1 MVWRK
6 IAAFVAAIYLLIV
19 VLCSCTLFW
28 QGAVPELI
36 NKLTKTVVFE
46 EGARK
51 LSDSELKIVLHDG
64 ETTLLNEFAALK
76 KADFS
81 GSDNLD
87 EIIAWAAAN
96 PHISVSYDILLPDG
110 SRVPSTASTLN
121 FSGITN
127 TNLAEYLR
135 CLNYLGSAAQ
145 VDLGRQG
152 SSADPLTPET
162 LSQLIEAYPAIYFK
176 YEFELLGQSYNLD
189 VQSLDLTGISAQQVD
204 QVTEYLS
211 CMKYVSSINLGN
223 EQSSGLDWADV
234 AKIAQSAPAAVLDYS
249 FELYGQTHTLADE
262 SMDYSYVTIPDN
274 GEALR
279 SAMRCMT
286 KLKTVDMDSCGLSD
300 EVMESIREEFPEV
313 DVIWR
318 IWFGKL
324 YSVRT
329 DTDRIL
335 ASKPSVGGVVDNFEA
350 SKLRHCTKVK
360 YMDLGHNEIISDI
373 SFVSS
378 MPELEVFIIAMNPVS
393 DLSPLRNCPKLEFLE
408 LNSTAVADL
417 SPLAES
423 KALRH
428 LNISNCYMMDIS
440 PLFGLTELE
449 RLWIG
454 CKTPIPAEQVQQM
467 QMAAPGCRISTISDD
482 PHGDGWRA
490 TNYDINTGISTWHP
504 RYQLLRAQ
512 LGYDYQE
519 YSFYWLDPKCNI
531 PGPAEYI
538 GTYYIHQDQLDG
550 TAERYGLT

>member
-1 MVWRK
+1 M
-6 IAAFVAAIYLLIV
+6 
-19 VLCSCTLFW
+19 T
-28 QGAVPELI
+28 
-36 NKLTKTVVFE
+36 
-46 EGARK
+46 
-51 LSDSELKIVLHDG
+51 
-64 ETTLLNEFAALK
+64 
-76 KADFS
+76 
-81 GSDNLD
+81 
-87 EIIAWAAAN
+87 
-96 PHISVSYDILLPDG
+96 IS
-110 SRVPSTASTLN
+110 
-121 FSGITN
+121 
-127 TNLAEYLR
+127 
-135 CLNYLGSAAQ
+135 
-145 VDLGRQG
+145 
-152 SSADPLTPET
+152 
-162 LSQLIEAYPAIYFK
+162 
-176 YEFELLGQSYNLD
+176 
-189 VQSLDLTGISAQQVD
+189 
-204 QVTEYLS
+204 
-211 CMKYVSSINLGN
+211 
-223 EQSSGLDWADV
+223 
-234 AKIAQSAPAAVLDYS
+234 
-249 FELYGQTHTLADE
+249 
-262 SMDYSYVTIPDN
+262 DN

-329 DTDRIL
+329 DTDRVL
-335 ASKPSVGGVVDNFEA
+335 ASKPTVGGVVDNFEA
-350 SKLRHCTKVK
+350 SKLRHCTKIK
-360 YMDLGHNEIISDI
+360 YLDLGHNEVISDI

-378 MPELEVFIIAMNPVS
+378 MPELEVFIIAMNPVA
-393 DLSPLRNCPKLEFLE
+393 DLSPLRNCPNLEFLE
-408 LNSTAVADL
+408 INTTAVADL
-417 SPLAES
+417 SPLSES

-428 LNISNCYMMDIS
+428 LNISNCYMTDIS

-467 QMAAPGCRISTISDD
+467 QAAAPNCQISTVSDD

-531 PGPAEYI
+531 PGPAEYV

>member
-6 IAAFVAAIYLLIV
+6 IAAFVAAIYLLVV
-19 VLCSCTLFW
+19 VLVSCTLFW

-46 EGARK
+46 EGAQK
-51 LSDSELKIVLHDG
+51 LTSGELKIVLHEG
-64 ETTLLNEFAALK
+64 ETALLNEFTALK

-96 PHISVSYDILLPDG
+96 PQVSVSYDVPLPDG
-110 SRVPSTASTLN
+110 SRVPSTASSLN

-127 TNLAEYLR
+127 ANLAEYLH
-135 CLNYLGSAAQ
+135 CLSYLGSASQ
-145 VDLGRQG
+145 IDLGRQNT
-152 SSADPLTPET
+152 SVDPLSTEN
-162 LSQLIEAYPAIYFK
+162 LCRLLESYPGIYFK
-176 YEFELLGQSYNLD
+176 YEFELLGQSCNLD
-189 VQSLDLTGISAQQVD
+189 VQSLDLSGITPEQVD
-204 QVTEYLS
+204 ETAKYLG
-211 CMKYVSSINLGN
+211 CLKYLTNINLGN
-223 EQSSGLDWADV
+223 EQSSGLGWDDV
-234 AKIAQSAPAAVLDYS
+234 AKIAQSAPAATLDYS
-249 FELYGQTHTLADE
+249 FELYGQAHTLADE
-262 SMDYSYVTIPDN
+262 SMDYSYVAVPDN

-279 SAMRCMT
+279 AAMRCMT

-300 EVMESIREEFPEV
+300 EVMESIRKEFPEV

-329 DTDRIL
+329 DADRIL

-350 SKLRHCTKVK
+350 SKLRHCTKIK
-360 YMDLGHNEIISDI
+360 YLDLGHNEVISDI

-378 MPELEVFIIAMNPVS
+378 MPELEVFIIAMNPVA
-393 DLSPLRNCPKLEFLE
+393 DLSPLRNCPNLEFLE
-408 LNSTAVADL
+408 INTTAVADL
-417 SPLAES
+417 SPLSES

-428 LNISNCYMMDIS
+428 LNISNCYMTDIS
-440 PLFGLTELE
+440 PLYGLTELE

-454 CKTPIPAEQVQQM
+454 CKTPVPAEQVQQM
-467 QMAAPGCRISTISDD
+467 QAAAPNCRISTISDD

-490 TNYDINTGISTWHP
+490 IDYDINTGISTWHP
-504 RYQLLRAQ
+504 RYKLLRAQ

-519 YSFYWLDPKCNI
+519 YSFYWLDPKCTV
-531 PGPAEYI
+531 PAPAEYI

-550 TAERYGLT
+550 TAELYGLT